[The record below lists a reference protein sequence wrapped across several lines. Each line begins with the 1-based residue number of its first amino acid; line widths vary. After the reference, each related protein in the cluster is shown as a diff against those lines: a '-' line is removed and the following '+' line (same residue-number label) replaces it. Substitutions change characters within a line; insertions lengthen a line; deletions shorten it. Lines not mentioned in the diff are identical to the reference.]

1 MTTAYEVIVLSLK
14 DAGILAEGETP
25 SADIQADAFST
36 LQHMLAMWQTDGL
49 YVNGMVTNAFTPTGA
64 ETYTVGTGG
73 TANFARPER
82 IDYAYWRSNSIDY
95 PIAILNTYEEYEAI
109 PQKTLAGQPEVI
121 FYNPTVTTGTLYVY
135 PQPST
140 GSIRLV
146 STIRFPVLSTSADA
160 ITLPPEY
167 IMPIR
172 FSLAE
177 LLAATFNSPINAG
190 IPVMAVRAR
199 MALKRNNVRIP
210 TIPSIPGGR
219 IRSNIFSG

>member
-25 SADIQADAFST
+25 SADIAADAFT
-36 LQHMLAMWQTDGL
+36 TMQHMLALWQTDGM
-49 YVNGMVTNAFTPTGA
+49 YVNGKVENSFTPTGA
-64 ETYTVGTGG
+64 TTYTVGSGG

-82 IDYAYWRSNSIDY
+82 IDYAFWRSNSIDY
-95 PIAILNTYEEYEAI
+95 PIAILNSFEEYEAI

-146 STIRFPVLSTSADA
+146 STIRFPVLSTSAD
-160 ITLPPEY
+160 TLTFPPEY

-177 LLAATFNSPINAG
+177 LLAATFNTPINAG
-190 IPVMAVRAR
+190 IPVMAATAR
-199 MALKRNNVRIP
+199 KMMKRNNVRIP
-210 TIPSIPGGR
+210 TLSAMPNVQ
-219 IRSNIFSG
+219 RSNIFSG